1 MGSDPTAVDRM
12 SLGALSSMFR
22 VFALQNG
29 AGQGLKEDEMDAL
42 LQEIRAMNIPGVK
55 V

>member
-12 SLGALSSMFR
+12 FFGQIASMFR

-42 LQEIRAMNIPGVK
+42 LDQIRGMNIPGVK

>member
-1 MGSDPTAVDRM
+1 MGADPTAVDRM
-12 SLGALSSMFR
+12 TFGELTSMFR

-42 LQEIRAMNIPGVK
+42 RNQIRAMNLPGVEI
-55 V
+55 